1 MPYGSF
7 IPSVLHFLYV
17 FCFLFHCP
25 AENDEVELE
34 VLNILHF
41 DATRKRMSV
50 IVRHPMSRN
59 IILYVKG
66 ADSSI
71 FSVLH
76 PKYQSK
82 S

>member
-1 MPYGSF
+1 MF
-7 IPSVLHFLYV
+7 IFSYP
-17 FCFLFHCP
+17 FCLGLQYIYLFFFT

-50 IVRHPMSRN
+50 IVRHPMTRN

-76 PKYQSK
+76 PKYESEFYY
-82 S
+82 